1 MLVINPDNGG
11 NDGWLDSLYLRYGWQ
26 ALQKYFRVWF
36 PVHFLEINNRL
47 YALSAVGANEE
58 VVRMESNRH
67 GGMVRNRHGGQ
78 IIGLPQCIETEL
90 LASGASQTHVSPS
103 FPRGF
108 VLSGRRGRRNRNCS
122 RVAAILEVMRGTY
135 SGSRSL

>member
-78 IIGLPQCIETEL
+78 IIGFN
-90 LASGASQTHVSPS
+90 VSHITS
-103 FPRGF
+103 LWNQR
-108 VLSGRRGRRNRNCS
+108 VTLS
-122 RVAAILEVMRGTY
+122 AIYT
-135 SGSRSL
+135 